1 MNKKTIPSS
10 VVSSFFLLVLLP
22 PPVNDPVRQ
31 PQRPTTTTTTKT
43 KDKRLSL
50 SLSLRCGSMDR
61 PLSLWPP
68 HWRHGRPENEDRSRA
83 AMLRF
88 SFVFFC
94 FHFCFVFALV
104 RGRLDAA
111 LMSSNRAAK
120 SPQTNHRIRV
130 HLFFFL
136 DSISFRRSSR
146 ERYRPSFVSTVLLL
160 FFFLTKNGN
169 EMAAIQVLHSFGAV
183 TQSKAEHFSALILDT

>member
-120 SPQTNHRIRV
+120 SPQTNHWIRV
-130 HLFFFL
+130 HLFFSWIRFHSDVRQGNVIVL
-136 DSISFRRSSR
+136 HLFPQCCCCCFFNEKWKLKLPPFKFFIHL
-146 ERYRPSFVSTVLLL
+146 VLLL
-160 FFFLTKNGN
+160 NQRQNISL
-169 EMAAIQVLHSFGAV
+169 LS
-183 TQSKAEHFSALILDT
+183 S